1 MYHKSRIEVVQALRG
16 IASIGVL
23 LWHCSFFVSPYGSGL
38 GTLLFYPA
46 STMAVDLFF
55 VICGFVMVVSCYS
68 SDGLTISPRLF
79 FIKRA
84 ARIIPLY
91 TVYTLTIMAMEV
103 ASDRH
108 SWDLLIRSLAFYPE
122 HNAAYPNIFSP
133 SLIVGWSI
141 QYEVYFY
148 IAVFVSLFFKES
160 FFRFLVFVSI
170 VTILAPRILTGIPLF
185 DPYYQQLEN
194 FPALAIATNPLNF
207 LFLAG
212 MAIGL
217 IYRSNFSFP
226 NKYWSIS
233 LSAAAIIAL
242 ITQYTFHWKL
252 NHGIHGVGTT
262 VIIFLFILTIASKN
276 MNFAIP
282 RAVLFLGNISFSLYL
297 SHPTAIWIYIYTKNV
312 FGIINPFGGWLAIF
326 LVFSISIV
334 LSIITYHF
342 VEVKF
347 SKWLVDKLQNA
358 IIFSIVEEKFVWAK
372 EYIRYKITAAF
383 NN

>member
-1 MYHKSRIEVVQALRG
+1 MHHKSRIEVIQALRG
-16 IASIGVL
+16 IASLGVL

-68 SDGLTISPRLF
+68 SDGKTISPRLF

-91 TVYTLTIMAMEV
+91 TVYTLTIVAMEA

-108 SWDLLIRSLAFYPE
+108 NWELLIRSLTFYPE

-148 IAVFVSLFFKES
+148 IAVFISLFFKEN
-160 FFRFLVFVSI
+160 FFRFLTFTSI
-170 VTILAPRILTGIPLF
+170 ATIVAPRILAGVPVF
-185 DPYYQQLEN
+185 DPYYRQLEN
-194 FPALAIATNPLNF
+194 FPILAIATNPLNF

-217 IYRSNFSFP
+217 IYRSSFTLP
-226 NKYWSIS
+226 NKNWSIL
-233 LSAAAIIAL
+233 LSITATAIL
-242 ITQYTFHWKL
+242 MTQYVFHWEL
-252 NHGIHGVGTT
+252 SHGIHGVGTT
-262 VIIFLFILTIASKN
+262 TIIFLFTLTISSKDI
-276 MNFAIP
+276 NFFVP
-282 RAVLFLGNISFSLYL
+282 RALVFLGNISFSLYL
-297 SHPTAIWIYIYTKNV
+297 SHPTAIWIYIYTKNL
-312 FGIINPFGGWLAIF
+312 FGVINPLGGWLAVSAVF
-326 LVFSISIV
+326 LISIV
-334 LSIITYHF
+334 LSVVTYYSI
-342 VEVKF
+342 ELKF
-347 SKWLVDKLQNA
+347 SNWLVMRLQSA
-358 IIFSIVEEKFVWAK
+358 TIFSSTERKILWIKK
-372 EYIRYKITAAF
+372 YIHYKILTAF